1 VSKRVIKVTL
11 SEKSIDN
18 AIKELKNYKTWLK
31 ECTEK
36 FIQALGEEGVQ
47 VATAKFQTAVYD
59 GTNDVSVSVE
69 SRDTNKVAVVAV
81 GSSVLFIEFGTG
93 VKYPDNHPEA
103 GKNGF
108 TRGGYGYKLGRL
120 EKGWRY
126 TGDPGS
132 NGEVITTGKHAGE
145 VHTYGNPCKHEYVR
159 NSQRVGR
166 EICRDSKEVLHMI
179 DCENE
184 VYTRL
189 AKILRE
195 RIS

>member
-1 VSKRVIKVTL
+1 MSKRVIKVTL

-18 AIKELKNYKTWLK
+18 AINELKNYKTWLK

-103 GKNGF
+103 GNNGF

-145 VHTYGNPCKHEYVR
+145 VHTYGNPANMSMYETVR
-159 NSQRVGR
+159 ELEEKFA
-166 EICRDSKEVLHMI
+166 EIARRC
-179 DCENE
+179 
-184 VYTRL
+184 YT
-189 AKILRE
+189 
-195 RIS
+195 